1 MKYYNVNNI
10 NISIYLCYQMIHG
23 YLQALTHLW
32 YHTLKSNRKDHFG
45 ILLFYLMSFL
55 EKIQVVSSKQHKKHH
70 GHHLHNL
77 TEVEIWNDLY
87 IPQFLNTFI
96 DNIFKYTIQSNI
108 NPVKVRLYI
117 NILQFIIS
125 IIFIYATI
133 FISLNI

>member
-1 MKYYNVNNI
+1 
-10 NISIYLCYQMIHG
+10 
-23 YLQALTHLW
+23 
-32 YHTLKSNRKDHFG
+32 
-45 ILLFYLMSFL
+45 MSFL